1 MNLSL
6 LKINWL
12 NTMKNILKMKYIF
25 IALFVLFNLNSF
37 AQKITT
43 QPATFTADEEVKII
57 VDVTGTPLAG
67 IEPLYI
73 WTWDPNEPPVA
84 GGNGQWNNSNE
95 AMKMTK
101 EGPNIWSWTIVP
113 ATFYQKDIAQV
124 TKIQF
129 LVKAKD
135 GTGGKQTGDLALTPD
150 PLVYIPQ
157 QFYTFPSKVS
167 QNDVVTVYFDQ
178 KLATST
184 EVQRMKDIKVSITLF
199 DENGT
204 EIAKTENPLP
214 AKANGNS
221 LYSFS
226 FLPTRL
232 LPASIGKKIASFT
245 YQFSGSGKDATGA
258 DETIM
263 TDEAEKEFIELK

>member
-1 MNLSL
+1 MK
-6 LKINWL
+6 KIIIN
-12 NTMKNILKMKYIF
+12 KYIY
-25 IALFVLFNLNSF
+25 IALFGLFSLQSF

-57 VDVTGTPLAG
+57 VDVSGTAVAG

-73 WTWDPNEPPVA
+73 WTWDPNDPPIA
-84 GGNGQWNNSNE
+84 GGNGEWSNSNK

-101 EGPNIWSWTIVP
+101 EGPNLWSWTIVP

-135 GTGGKQTGDLALTPD
+135 GSGGKQTGDLALTPD

-178 KLATST
+178 NLATAT
-184 EVQRMKDIKVSITLF
+184 DVQRMKDIKVSITLF

-204 EIAKTENPLP
+204 EVDKTTNPLP
-214 AKANGNS
+214 AKANGNN

-226 FLPTRL
+226 FLPSRL
-232 LPASIGKKIASFT
+232 LPASAGKKIGSLT
-245 YQFSGSGKDATGA
+245 YQFSGTGKDATGA

-263 TDEAEKEFIELK
+263 TEDAEKEFIELK